1 MLRINKVLLYQ
12 YTKKYREQREFL
24 DNQMVEDI
32 RKQYEPIL
40 KQKRTY
46 SQAMVDGEE
55 ENLEPAKIM

>member
-40 KQKRTY
+40 KQKRIY
-46 SQAMVDGEE
+46 S
-55 ENLEPAKIM
+55 

>member
-55 ENLEPAKIM
+55 DSLEPVKIM